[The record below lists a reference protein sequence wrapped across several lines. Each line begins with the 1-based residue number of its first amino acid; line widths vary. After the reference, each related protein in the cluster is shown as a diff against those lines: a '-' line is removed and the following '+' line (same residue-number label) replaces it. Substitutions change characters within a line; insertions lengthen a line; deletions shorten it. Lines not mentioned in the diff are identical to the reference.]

1 MEQQPSIIWDKGSAY
16 DLFTSL
22 LIIHQPEE
30 FGLRASWAAGVR
42 SRLPIVLRDTLDL
55 SQKFMNVPLNF
66 IYHLPEPKRAHSA
79 INALED
85 LSPEDRLPAL
95 FFSSRTDRGI
105 QDFQHFLLDL
115 EGKQRLTA
123 SIESKIK
130 ERYKNSNRMEKGFSR
145 ALFEGWS
152 DRKAFGEIYL
162 EALKAYAKNFFEE
175 EEPRILPAQ
184 TEALETAKAMA
195 EQKDL
200 ISLVEELSEGV
211 RLDWVSEVSQ
221 VVMAPSFWASP
232 FVIFNRIDDST
243 GVIVFGARP
252 KGTTLVPGELVP
264 EDLLNALKSLA
275 DPTRL
280 RILRYLQDDPATTND
295 LAKFLRLRPPTM
307 NHHLHILRLAGL
319 VQVTI
324 SPSAER
330 QYTIRK
336 EGLDLTITALREFLP
351 GD

>member
-1 MEQQPSIIWDKGSAY
+1 MNQQPNIIWDKGSAY
-16 DLFTSL
+16 DLFASL
-22 LIIHQPEE
+22 WILHRPEE
-30 FGLRASWAAGVR
+30 FGLRPSWAAGVR
-42 SRLPIVLRDTLDL
+42 SRLPIVMRDTLDL
-55 SQKFMNVPLNF
+55 SQQFMTVPLNF
-66 IYHLPEPKRAHSA
+66 IFHLPEPKNA
-79 INALED
+79 IAAIKALED

-95 FFSSRTDRGI
+95 FFSSRSDKEI
-105 QDFQHFLLDL
+105 KDFHQFLIDL

-123 SIESKIK
+123 NIESVIK
-130 ERYKNSNRMEKGFSR
+130 KRYANSNRLVKGFTR

-152 DRKAFGEIYL
+152 DRKAFGEKYL

-184 TEALETAKAMA
+184 TTALENAQKLA

-221 VVMAPSFWASP
+221 VVMAPSFWAAP
-232 FVIFNRIDDST
+232 FVLFNRIDDIT

-280 RILRYLQDDPATTND
+280 RILRYLYDAPASTND

-307 NHHLHILRLAGL
+307 IHHLHILRLAGL

-336 EGLDLTITALREFLP
+336 EGLDLTITALRDFLP